1 LEAVTERPSNDR
13 SATVFN
19 RTLLLVGEE
28 KMVPSASQTFQFE
41 QEFVGSLRCIPM
53 AVRLKLDT
61 CGIKLKLDQWNRFDL
76 GDRQYLLALP
86 CETGAEIAAFR
97 SALVELIRDRTQTDP
112 HELPVDPA
120 PGWLDASTIPSELLE
135 KIMAM
140 GVSLSLE
147 QWETLT
153 PLQRFALI
161 KLGQPSHESHNFLPA
176 LREFELLGSD
186 SP

>member
-1 LEAVTERPSNDR
+1 
-13 SATVFN
+13 
-19 RTLLLVGEE
+19 
-28 KMVPSASQTFQFE
+28 
-41 QEFVGSLRCIPM
+41 
-53 AVRLKLDT
+53 
-61 CGIKLKLDQWNRFDL
+61 
-76 GDRQYLLALP
+76 
-86 CETGAEIAAFR
+86 
-97 SALVELIRDRTQTDP
+97 
-112 HELPVDPA
+112 
-120 PGWLDASTIPSELLE
+120 
-135 KIMAM
+135 MAM

>member
-1 LEAVTERPSNDR
+1 
-13 SATVFN
+13 
-19 RTLLLVGEE
+19 
-28 KMVPSASQTFQFE
+28 
-41 QEFVGSLRCIPM
+41 
-53 AVRLKLDT
+53 
-61 CGIKLKLDQWNRFDL
+61 
-76 GDRQYLLALP
+76 
-86 CETGAEIAAFR
+86 
-97 SALVELIRDRTQTDP
+97 VELIRDRTQTDP
-112 HELPVDPA
+112 RELPVDPA
-120 PGWLDASTIPSELLE
+120 PGWLDASTIPSGLLE
-135 KIMAM
+135 KMMAM